1 MSIWKNYG
9 KCEKNIEILNLPQ
22 QKEEEII
29 KYYNQITKLYTY
41 YKVQSVIVYI
51 KISDIY
57 KDIVEHFETRF
68 DASNYDL
75 DRPLPKRKNEKVI
88 GLMKEELDE
97 KIMTKFVTVT

>member
-1 MSIWKNYG
+1 MIKSVYLQSSKLKLSKILMHEFWYDYVKSKYA
-9 KCEKNIEILNLPQ
+9 EKV
-22 QKEEEII
+22 
-29 KYYNQITKLYTY
+29 KLCCIDTD
-41 YKVQSVIVYI
+41 SVIVYI

-57 KDIVEHFETRF
+57 KDIVDDFETRF

-97 KIMTKFVTVT
+97 KIMTKFVTIT